1 MVMQTEHALYPVDLE
16 KYRQAIPTT
25 ALEQAELDTI
35 TEVAEQLHRMRAN
48 GYTPAMV
55 LRDLGIYRRYAAS
68 YEVTWPQ
75 AAYELA
81 KWALR

>member
-1 MVMQTEHALYPVDLE
+1 MTSEHALYPVDLE

-25 ALEQAELDTI
+25 ALELSELDTI

-55 LRDLGIYRRYAAS
+55 LRDLGIYQPRP
-68 YEVTWPQ
+68 TWAQ

-81 KWALR
+81 KWAVR